1 MTREDMLRHAEQWI
15 DTVNRRDLDGLL
27 LNFTADASF
36 LSPLAVTLL
45 GKPLVEGKAALASY
59 RRDAFD
65 RASTIEFR
73 LDHVVCDTEC
83 REMVV
88 VFDRMINGE
97 HNRACEFMRFD
108 ERGRQIFGEAMNGA
122 KLG

>member
-1 MTREDMLRHAEQWI
+1 MGRYLH
-15 DTVNRRDLDGLL
+15 RRDLDRLL

-59 RRDAFD
+59 WRDAFD
-65 RASTIEFR
+65 GAGALEFR
-73 LDHVVCDTEC
+73 LDHVVCDPQR

-88 VFDRMINGE
+88 VFDRMVNGE
-97 HNRACEFMRFD
+97 RNRACEFMRFD
-108 ERGRQIFGEAMNGA
+108 DNGRQIFGEAMNGA